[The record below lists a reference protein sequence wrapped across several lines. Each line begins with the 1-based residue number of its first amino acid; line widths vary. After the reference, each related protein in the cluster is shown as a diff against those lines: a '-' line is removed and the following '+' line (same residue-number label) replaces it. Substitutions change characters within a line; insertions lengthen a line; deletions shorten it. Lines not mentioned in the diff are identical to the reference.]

1 MPDIHDD
8 EKLKARRE
16 YYRKWRAKNPEKV
29 RAAQIRYWQKRAM
42 EPNTGLANKT
52 ESR

>member
-1 MPDIHDD
+1 MNEYMEQRIK
-8 EKLKARRE
+8 ERKRE